1 MSHIELFANN
11 VKYLDKK
18 HIYKNSTKELSYIVN
33 LSDFCNAIKIKGLK
47 ETTHGYKKNETKR
60 MISRSNC
67 NTMFLFFLTADSQI
81 LRNVHS

>member
-1 MSHIELFANN
+1 MNICFCEVSRSDLLYAR
-11 VKYLDKK
+11 Y
-18 HIYKNSTKELSYIVN
+18 VN
-33 LSDFCNAIKIKGLK
+33 IFLLLIKGLK

-60 MISRSNC
+60 MISHLNC